1 MLGQVRSECS
11 QSMHSGVLVTVYPL
25 TGEVGELQHRSRQQV
40 PPLMLVETC
49 EQMGSSLS
57 KRFVCKQFSSPTLQG

>member
-25 TGEVGELQHRSRQQV
+25 IGEVGELQHRSRQQV
-40 PPLMLVETC
+40 PPLMQVETC
-49 EQMGSSLS
+49 EQMGY
-57 KRFVCKQFSSPTLQG
+57 